1 MTRFFPAA
9 LAALAATAATL
20 LSPAASAQTSAPG
33 PFAAPCGS
41 LQFQRVEHD
50 FVASCGGAPFDRFGA
65 DALVHFDDAS
75 ESADG
80 VTRLLVQ
87 TDAGPVLYD
96 LRHRPPLVQRAGR
109 RLAVRRVFWQG
120 DEVVMQG
127 PQGWFRLQ
135 HGTLTKL
142 QSSTTVYH

>member
-20 LSPAASAQTSAPG
+20 FPPAALAQSSAPG

-65 DALVHFDDAS
+65 GTLVHFDAPS

-96 LRHRPPLVQRAGR
+96 LRRRPPLVQRAGR